1 MGLELKKL
9 YSHSFQMS
17 GRNGKVNTQGGKGF
31 KKQKKGGTS
40 YRAQSAKNG
49 ALEMLDLI
57 TARHNGFVKMS
68 KEEKEEAEKALLEI
82 QVGRITRKFGGG
94 RFEVFCQDGVM
105 RNCALRGLLRK
116 KGQCFVDIDSIVT
129 VSLSEPLEE
138 MDSSDDEGAFGKG
151 KADAYKS
158 KHEQGWIAGIFDADA
173 VKELRKTRI
182 TPRLFVVRDATG
194 EEVDEDEFFDRSAVQ
209 EEEAAGGKKKKRV
222 AVDNDEDVVN
232 IDDL

>member
-1 MGLELKKL
+1 
-9 YSHSFQMS
+9 MS
-17 GRNGKVNTQGGKGF
+17 GRFTKLNTQGGKGF

-40 YRAQSAKNG
+40 YRAQAAKNG
-49 ALEMLDLI
+49 ATEMLDLI

-68 KEEKEEAEKALLEI
+68 AEERAEAEKALLEI
-82 QVGRITRKFGGG
+82 QVGRVVRKFGGA
-94 RFEVFCQDGVM
+94 RFEVFCQDGVV
-105 RNCALRGLLRK
+105 RNCALRGLLRR

-151 KADAYKS
+151 KSDTYKS
-158 KHEQGWIAGIFDADA
+158 KSNQGWIAGIFDADA

-182 TPRLFVVRDATG
+182 TPRLFVVRDAAG
-194 EEVDEDEFFDRSAVQ
+194 EEVDEDEFFDRSA
-209 EEEAAGGKKKKRV
+209 AASDEGAAAAGGGKKKR
-222 AVDNDEDVVN
+222 ADDAEDDIVFN